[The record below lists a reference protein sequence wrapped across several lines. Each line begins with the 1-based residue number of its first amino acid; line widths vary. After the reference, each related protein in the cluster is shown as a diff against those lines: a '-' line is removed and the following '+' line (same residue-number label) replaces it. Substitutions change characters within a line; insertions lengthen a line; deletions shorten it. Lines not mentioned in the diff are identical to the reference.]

1 MLLNRAIRSTGLAS
15 LCTLSMVIA
24 HLLGGGEITINWFAP
39 FVFFSSTAIFF
50 IKNPKEFS
58 GSTLAALLIIFQI
71 AGHASFGISRSDG
84 RMSVAHVVA
93 LLISYHLVR
102 HFEEIVDQVGIY
114 ICPTVIFTPI
124 ILVERLSQD
133 GFHTQ
138 CCNKSHNGLRHLSNR
153 APPFLAAAQK

>member
-39 FVFFSSTAIFF
+39 LVFFSSAAIFF

-58 GSTLAALLIIFQI
+58 GPTLAALLLIFQLV
-71 AGHASFGISRSDG
+71 GHASFGMSHSDG

-102 HFEEIVDQVGIY
+102 HFEEIVNRVGIY
-114 ICPTVIFTPI
+114 IRPIVAFTPLT
-124 ILVERLSQD
+124 LVEILSQVSL
-133 GFHTQ
+133 HTQ
-138 CCNKSHNGLRHLSNR
+138 CCNKSHNGLRHLSDR
-153 APPFLAAAQK
+153 APPFLAAA

>member
-1 MLLNRAIRSTGLAS
+1 MVLNRAIRSTGLAS

-39 FVFFSSTAIFF
+39 LVFFSSAAIFF

-58 GSTLAALLIIFQI
+58 GPTLAALLLIFQLV
-71 AGHASFGISRSDG
+71 GHASFGISRSDG

-102 HFEEIVDQVGIY
+102 HFEEIVNRVGIY
-114 ICPTVIFTPI
+114 IRPTVAFTPI
-124 ILVERLSQD
+124 TLVERSSQD
-133 GFHTQ
+133 SFHTQ
-138 CCNKSHNGLRHLSNR
+138 CCNKSHNGKRYLSNR
-153 APPFLAAAQK
+153 APPLLAAA